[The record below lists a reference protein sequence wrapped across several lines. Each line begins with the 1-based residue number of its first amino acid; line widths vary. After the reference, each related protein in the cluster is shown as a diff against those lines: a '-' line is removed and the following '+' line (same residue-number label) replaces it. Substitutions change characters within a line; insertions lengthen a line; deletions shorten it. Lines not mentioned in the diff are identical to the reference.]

1 MQEDRKLILLL
12 SVLLITGLALAG
24 VLSLY
29 WLQDHGNASAPLLAR
44 EGTVLLGS
52 TGLVVLATLLLAF
65 VLLFRSL
72 QRQRAQ
78 ARQHADRLTTMM
90 QQVEESRAAA
100 ELARDEYGRL
110 LASLGEVYFAVD
122 RHWQLVYINRQ
133 GERQFSVD
141 ADEVLGQP
149 LAALDP
155 EACQGSVREHF
166 TSVLEKGQTA
176 RFTWHHGELE
186 RMFEVHAFPTPSG
199 FGALLDDVTELKQM
213 EEQLRQAQK
222 MEIVGQLTGGVAHDF
237 NNLLTVI
244 LGQAD
249 LLEASLED
257 AGPEAQEL
265 MGEGLTLISDASQR
279 AADLTQR
286 LLAFSRRQTLNPR
299 VVNLGR
305 IVRRLEPLL
314 RRTIGENI
322 EVEVVQSAGLWDVEV
337 DVGQFE
343 NAILNLALNAR
354 DAMPEG
360 GRLSIEATN
369 TRIDEHYAVAN
380 GGIVPGQYVM
390 VAVSDTGFGMPREVV
405 ARAFEPFFTTK
416 EVGTGTGLGLSMV
429 YGFLRQSGG
438 QAKIYSEPD
447 EGTMVRLYLP
457 RWFPAPVCGTARADG
472 RSSATPGGSERILLV
487 EDDELLRAF
496 ISRSLDQLGYRV
508 LPVKDGPA
516 AVDVMTSGEQFDLLF
531 TDVVL
536 PGGMSGRQVAESIR
550 QRQPDI
556 RILFASGYSDNV
568 IVHQGRLTPDV
579 DFLSKPFS
587 QAELAQKVRRV
598 LDQ

>member
-1 MQEDRKLILLL
+1 MRVRKDRNLIFLLTGLFSALLVLVGFAGMQLMNATAANGQRPDRLLL
-12 SVLLITGLALAG
+12 GLTMLL
-24 VLSLY
+24 
-29 WLQDHGNASAPLLAR
+29 
-44 EGTVLLGS
+44 
-52 TGLVVLATLLLAF
+52 VLATLLLAF
-65 VLLFRSL
+65 VLLFRSM

-78 ARQHADRLTTMM
+78 ASEHADRLTDMM
-90 QQVEESRAAA
+90 QEVEESRSAA

-110 LASLGEVYFAVD
+110 LASLGQVYFAVD
-122 RHWQLVYINRQ
+122 QQWRLIYINRQ
-133 GERQFSVD
+133 GEQQFAVD
-141 ADEVLGQP
+141 ADDVLGRH
-149 LAALDP
+149 LADLDT
-155 EACQGSVREHF
+155 EAAQGSVQEHF
-166 TSVLEKGQTA
+166 ATVLEKGQVA
-176 RFTWHHGELE
+176 RFTWHHGVLA

-249 LLEASLED
+249 LLETFLDDSQ
-257 AGPEAQEL
+257 EAPDPL
-265 MGEGLTLISDASQR
+265 REGLALIADASHR

-299 VVNLGR
+299 VVNVGR
-305 IVRRLEPLL
+305 IIKQIEPLL
-314 RRTIGENI
+314 RRTIGENV

-337 DVGQFE
+337 DVSQFE

-354 DAMPEG
+354 DAMLDG
-360 GRLSIEATN
+360 GQLSIEATN
-369 TRIDEHYAVAN
+369 TRIDEHYAAAN
-380 GGIVPGQYVM
+380 GGIIPGQYVM
-390 VAVSDTGFGMPREVV
+390 VAVSDTGSGMVREVV

-438 QAKIYSEPD
+438 QAKIYSEPGD
-447 EGTMVRLYLP
+447 GTMVRLYLP
-457 RWFPAPVCGTARADG
+457 RWFPAPVCSTTQKGA
-472 RSSATPGGSERILLV
+472 SSSSTPGGDERILLV

-508 LPVKDGPA
+508 LPVRDGPEA
-516 AVDVMTSGEQFDLLF
+516 IEIMHSGERFDLLF

-536 PGGMSGRQVAESIR
+536 PGGMTGRQVAESIR

-568 IVHQGRLTPDV
+568 VVHQGRLTPDV

-598 LDQ
+598 IDQ